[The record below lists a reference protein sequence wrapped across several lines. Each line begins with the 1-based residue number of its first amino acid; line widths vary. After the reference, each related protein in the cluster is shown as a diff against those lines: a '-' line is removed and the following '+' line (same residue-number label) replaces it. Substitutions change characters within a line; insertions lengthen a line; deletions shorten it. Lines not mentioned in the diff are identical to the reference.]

1 MNKGINNPGFRSLP
15 QSVQSKIISRMKYG
29 GNMYAAGGPM
39 DQLTEFT
46 EGGTHEENPIG
57 GIPQGTSPNGQTN
70 LVEQGETKLNKEN
83 YIFSDQLKMDAV
95 TVAEFN
101 LPKSFVGKTFA
112 EASKKMDKP
121 NSRRENDTIEMA
133 DTERSLAKLKEAQE
147 FHKQQEVQK
156 KIDEIMALDPNALA
170 SMMGEAQ
177 QAQQGQPPIDP
188 SMMGQGAPEEM
199 GPEEMAMME
208 QEAMQQQ
215 GAATGDAAMMQQMG
229 MMRNGGMMYADG
241 GDMDNYG
248 GPGDGPR
255 FSFQVNP
262 GDTPAKA
269 TAEQM
274 QYMSPASAIDTSYGP
289 LSHFETKKE
298 AEEYLLSGNDTS
310 RAYYNNPLTGEVGE
324 LIGDNDSYYTTG
336 TDLSGARPA
345 RIARENITNM
355 YPQPGENGEVG
366 PYYSQNQDTNFQ
378 SAGAGRPYA
387 NQFGKPYDWQNYP
400 ASGYPYEKQFSKEAP
415 NRFFLDKENED
426 SILYNLE
433 VDDFKSPYYAKPKAN
448 QKDLGGF
455 MKNNTQGILGGLQT
469 AAGIG
474 AMFVPGMQGLGTNLI
489 GGGIGNITGEI
500 KGDQEAEM
508 QNKAIKQQELL
519 AKQQANTLPQQQ
531 LDPYGNPMA
540 TQGIYNRNGGRM
552 YNVGGYMN
560 SGYANN
566 LPDEDNMIN
575 PDDLAS
581 TGGFLETRP
590 NTTFGQG
597 GNMYALG
604 GPMNNGFNPNPNTE
618 VIIDPITGLDIN
630 AIPNPTPLN
639 ITPIAAPKVVNRNP
653 YQNVEIPGVEN
664 FNSGTNMIP
673 SSYFQNNKNQ
683 PNEEQIELTPDD
695 DDYYKV
701 SEVPNNV
708 LTNPSQLFSDNY
720 SQSILPGSGVYSNES
735 KKKENYADIGD
746 LTDTTMDL
754 SIDQS
759 PLDFGLQVAPIAWNL
774 AKGLQKPM
782 EFKGSQFYTKIDPTL
797 VDYTNAENIAKETG
811 AGVMKGIKNAVPG
824 GGSYASSMLASQQNL
839 NKALAE
845 IGSLEENT
853 NKKLKGDTDK
863 LNITRKDAA
872 NMQALQMNLAAQQA
886 KELLLQEALTQG
898 KGMSEQ
904 GTANDLAQ
912 KYATMSAPDI
922 SRFKKVGY
930 SPYYQQVLESI
941 KNKKK

>member
-57 GIPQGTSPNGQTN
+57 GIPQGTSPNGQMN
-70 LVEQGETKLNKEN
+70 LVEQGETKLNNQN

-170 SMMGEAQ
+170 SMMGQAQ
-177 QAQQGQPPIDP
+177 QAQQGQPPMDP
-188 SMMGQGAPEEM
+188 SMMAQGAPEQM
-199 GPEEMAMME
+199 GPEEQAMME
-208 QEAMQQQ
+208 QQAMQQQ
-215 GAATGDAAMMQQMG
+215 GAASGDAAMMQQMG
-229 MMRNGGMMYADG
+229 MMRNGGMMYANG

-248 GPGDGPR
+248 GPGDPPK
-255 FSFQVNP
+255 FSFQVTNP
-262 GDTPAKA
+262 NNVQDT
-269 TAEQM
+269 TDERY
-274 QYMSPASAIDTSYGP
+274 QYPASAINATIYKTPEEAKAGLFKGENDASRTYWNNPDTGEMGEFVGDQDAYNNRFQDWYP
-289 LSHFETKKE
+289 EK
-298 AEEYLLSGNDTS
+298 S
-310 RAYYNNPLTGEVGE
+310 RA
-324 LIGDNDSYYTTG
+324 
-336 TDLSGARPA
+336 
-345 RIARENITNM
+345 IT
-355 YPQPGENGEVG
+355 
-366 PYYSQNQDTNFQ
+366 QDTRFPAEGGFTRNNNFE
-378 SAGAGRPYA
+378 AAPYLNRGEA
-387 NQFGKPYDWQNYP
+387 RR
-400 ASGYPYEKQFSKEAP
+400 YEKEYG
-415 NRFFLDKENED
+415 ED
-426 SILYNLE
+426 LQNMQNKRQRGITYPTRASASYT
-433 VDDFKSPYYAKPKAN
+433 DYH
-448 QKDLGGF
+448 DLGGF
-455 MKNNTQGILGGLQT
+455 MKNNAQGILGGLQT

-560 SGYANN
+560 GGYVNN
-566 LPDEDNMIN
+566 LPNEDNMIN

-597 GNMYALG
+597 GNMYDKGGRFTQGVPNSYLQTDPLDFQSTIPTFSNTFKKKDESPQFIGGVPRKNFQMYNGVNETLLG
-604 GPMNNGFNPNPNTE
+604 GWQNA
-618 VIIDPITGLDIN
+618 VI
-630 AIPNPTPLN
+630 
-639 ITPIAAPKVVNRNP
+639 
-653 YQNVEIPGVEN
+653 
-664 FNSGTNMIP
+664 
-673 SSYFQNNKNQ
+673 
-683 PNEEQIELTPDD
+683 NEELNSDIE
-695 DDYYKV
+695 KGQEE
-701 SEVPNNV
+701 S
-708 LTNPSQLFSDNY
+708 LFLEDKS
-720 SQSILPGSGVYSNES
+720 LPVDE
-735 KKKENYADIGD
+735 KKKGNYADVGG

-782 EFKGSQFYTKIDPTL
+782 EFKGSQFYTKINPTL
-797 VDYTNAENIAKETG
+797 VDYTNAENTAKETG
-811 AGVMKGIKNAVPG
+811 AGAMKGIKNTVPG
-824 GGSYASSMLASQQNL
+824 GGSYAANVLATQQNI

-845 IGSLEENT
+845 IDTLEANT
-853 NKKLKGDTDK
+853 NSKLKGDADK

-872 NMQALQMNLAAQQA
+872 NMEALRMNLAAQQA

-912 KYATMSAPDI
+912 KYAVMSAPDI

-930 SPYYQQVLESI
+930 NPYYQQVLESI
-941 KNKKK
+941 KNRKTTPKI

>member
-1 MNKGINNPGFRSLP
+1 MNKGINNPGFRALP
-15 QSVQSKIISRMKYG
+15 QSVQSKIISQMKYG
-29 GNMYAAGGPM
+29 GNIYAGGGVM

-46 EGGTHEENPIG
+46 EGGSHEENPIG

-83 YIFSDQLKMDAV
+83 YIFSDQLKVDAV
-95 TVAEFN
+95 TVAQFN

-170 SMMGEAQ
+170 SMMGQGQE
-177 QAQQGQPPIDP
+177 GQPPMQPPMDP
-188 SMMGQGAPEEM
+188 NMAQGAPEQM
-199 GPEEMAMME
+199 SPEEMAMME
-208 QEAMQQQ
+208 QQAMEQQ

-229 MMRNGGMMYADG
+229 MMRNGGMMYANG
-241 GDMDNYG
+241 GNMMAYG

-336 TDLSGARPA
+336 TDLNNTRPA

-355 YPQPGENGEVG
+355 YPQPGDNGEVG

-387 NQFGKPYDWQNYP
+387 NPFGKPYDWQNYP

-415 NRFFLDKENED
+415 NRFFTKNPNSL
-426 SILYNLE
+426 INLE
-433 VDDFKSPYYAKPKAN
+433 IEDYKSPYYEKPKAN

-500 KGDQEAEM
+500 QGDKQAEM
-508 QNKAIKQQELL
+508 QKKAMDQQQLL
-519 AKQQANTLPQQQ
+519 AKQQANLQTPI
-531 LDPYGNPMA
+531 DTYGNPIA
-540 TQGIYNRNGGRM
+540 PQGIGMMRNGGRM
-552 YNVGGYMN
+552 CELGGYMN
-560 SGYANN
+560 ANSFD
-566 LPDEDNMIN
+566 LPDEDNMLN
-575 PDDLAS
+575 PNDIAS

-590 NTTFGQG
+590 NTTFAKG
-597 GNMYALG
+597 GNMYDDG
-604 GPMNNGFNPNPNTE
+604 GLLKLRQQAEQAGQWNF
-618 VIIDPITGLDIN
+618 DPG
-630 AIPNPTPLN
+630 APTLAED
-639 ITPIAAPKVVNRNP
+639 TK
-653 YQNVEIPGVEN
+653 Q
-664 FNSGTNMIP
+664 
-673 SSYFQNNKNQ
+673 
-683 PNEEQIELTPDD
+683 
-695 DDYYKV
+695 
-701 SEVPNNV
+701 
-708 LTNPSQLFSDNY
+708 
-720 SQSILPGSGVYSNES
+720 
-735 KKKENYADIGD
+735 ENYADVGD
-746 LTDTTMDL
+746 LSDTTMDL
-754 SIDQS
+754 SINQS
-759 PLDFGLQVAPIAWNL
+759 PLDFGLQLAPIAWNL

-782 EFKGSQFYTKIDPTL
+782 EFKGSQFYTQIDPSY

-811 AGVMKGIKNAVPG
+811 AGVMKGIKNTVPG
-824 GGSYASSMLASQQNL
+824 GGSYASSMLAAQQNIS
-839 NKALAE
+839 KALAE
-845 IGSLEENT
+845 IDTLEANT
-853 NKKLKGDTDK
+853 NSKLKGDADK

-872 NMQALQMNLAAQQA
+872 NMEALKMNLATQQA
-886 KELLLQEALTQG
+886 KELLQQEALTQG

-912 KYATMSAPDI
+912 KYAVMSAPDI

-930 SPYYQQVLESI
+930 NPYYQQILESI
-941 KNKKK
+941 KNRKTTPKI

>member
-29 GNMYAAGGPM
+29 GNMYAGGGPM

-46 EGGTHEENPIG
+46 EGGSHEENPIG

-70 LVEQGETKLNKEN
+70 LVEQGETKLNNQN

-95 TVAEFN
+95 TVAQFN

-188 SMMGQGAPEEM
+188 SMMAQGAPEEM

-208 QEAMQQQ
+208 QQAMQQQ
-215 GAATGDAAMMQQMG
+215 GTATGDAAMMQQMG

-415 NRFFLDKENED
+415 NRFFTKNPD
-426 SILYNLE
+426 SLINLE
-433 VDDFKSPYYAKPKAN
+433 IEDYKSPYYAKPKAN

-531 LDPYGNPMA
+531 LDPYGNPIA

-560 SGYANN
+560 GGYVNN

-590 NTTFGQG
+590 NTTFAKG
-597 GNMYALG
+597 GNMFRYEG
-604 GPMNNGFNPNPNTE
+604 QM
-618 VIIDPITGLDIN
+618 DIE
-630 AIPNPTPLN
+630 P
-639 ITPIAAPKVVNRNP
+639 VV
-653 YQNVEIPGVEN
+653 
-664 FNSGTNMIP
+664 
-673 SSYFQNNKNQ
+673 
-683 PNEEQIELTPDD
+683 
-695 DDYYKV
+695 
-701 SEVPNNV
+701 
-708 LTNPSQLFSDNY
+708 TNPSQLFSGNY

-782 EFKGSQFYTKIDPTL
+782 EFKGSQFYTKINPTL
-797 VDYTNAENIAKETG
+797 VDYTNAENTAKETG
-811 AGVMKGIKNAVPG
+811 AGAMKSIKNTVPG
-824 GGSYASSMLASQQNL
+824 GGSYAANVLATQQNI
-839 NKALAE
+839 NKALTE
-845 IGSLEENT
+845 IDTLEANT
-853 NKKLKGDTDK
+853 NSKLKGDADK

-912 KYATMSAPDI
+912 KYAVMSAPDI

-930 SPYYQQVLESI
+930 NPYYQQVLESF
-941 KNKKK
+941 KNKKTTPKI